1 LIAELS
7 PPAPV
12 LSFCHGKLLADLE
25 PVEVIRI
32 GYPSACLVRRP
43 DPRPANERWLA
54 YYIQALS
61 DATYWASG
69 PRPRRPSPASEVFTK
84 QRGGRGACD
93 PRPPI
98 SPPAIDPYPEPTKEG
113 HMSTFKYGE
122 HRIHHNGDYSGDA
135 VIATAGSVLE
145 IPCEVLVAFG
155 REALRSGAVL
165 PAEGSYACCYCK
177 KTFPGKNRYEIPP
190 DYPTNPAHE
199 NKPLCDSCGGINGPT
214 LDQICERLDSE
225 LSQTGSILTY
235 PASPIPETEECGLC
249 HQKTPHLLRTLA
261 GNACSACLRSPSP
274 MATECPT
281 R

>member
-1 LIAELS
+1 MIAELT
-7 PPAPV
+7 PPEPA
-12 LSFCHGKLLADLE
+12 LAFCRGQLLADLG

-32 GYPSACLVRRP
+32 GYPR
-43 DPRPANERWLA
+43 
-54 YYIQALS
+54 
-61 DATYWASG
+61 
-69 PRPRRPSPASEVFTK
+69 
-84 QRGGRGACD
+84 ACD
-93 PRPPI
+93 LRPPT
-98 SPPAIDPYPEPTKEG
+98 SPPDIDPTCEQTKKG
-113 HMSTFKYGE
+113 HMQTFKHE
-122 HRIHHNGDYSGDA
+122 DVSISHNGDYSGDA
-135 VIATAGSVLE
+135 VIAAGGSVLE
-145 IPCEVLVAFG
+145 IPCAALVAFG

-225 LSQTGSILTY
+225 LSQTGSTLTY
-235 PASPIPETEECGLC
+235 PASPVTEAKECGLC
-249 HQKTPHLLRTLA
+249 HKKATHLLRTLA

-274 MATECPT
+274 MAPECPT